1 MNSDV
6 RSYILYLLK
15 LWDRKK
21 FKNVVVNTSS
31 YYLSRFTQK
40 YFVWGKP
47 FSFIIEPTN
56 LCNLRC
62 PECPVGLQ
70 TLERPIGLMRNPE
83 YQKALDDI
91 EKYCWY
97 LLLYFQ
103 GESFIN
109 PDIIDMINYAFEKKM
124 YTVISTNA
132 NRLASS
138 KFSDELAASKLGRLV
153 LSIDGATD
161 ETYTIYRQA
170 GKFNR
175 VIKGIEYFVKAR
187 NKLNKKFPRIIL
199 QFIVMKHNEHEMKA
213 IKELGKKLGVD
224 RVIYKSPQVLD
235 PSRADEIMPQ
245 NPKFRRY
252 EKSNGT
258 YKLKG
263 SYTGY
268 CKKIWYGSVLTWDRT
283 VIPCCFDKD
292 AEFPLGTMK
301 DQDFKTIWDTEVYH
315 EFRKGVIKDRD
326 GLEMCRNCTEGLR
339 IIFH

>member
-1 MNSDV
+1 MNSDLK
-6 RSYILYLLK
+6 SYILYLVK
-15 LWDRKK
+15 LWNWKK
-21 FKNVVVNTSS
+21 FKNVLVNTSS

-91 EKYCWY
+91 EEYCWY

-109 PDIIDMINYAFEKKM
+109 PDIIDMINYAYKKKM

-132 NRLASS
+132 NRLASQE
-138 KFSDELAASKLGRLV
+138 FSNELAASKLGRLV

-175 VIKGIEYFVKAR
+175 VIKGIEYFVKSR

-199 QFIVMKHNEHEMKA
+199 QFIVMKHNEHEMKD
-213 IKELGKKLGVD
+213 IKELGKKLGGGSG
-224 RVIYKSPQVLD
+224 YKNRRMMI
-235 PSRADEIMPQ
+235 SR
-245 NPKFRRY
+245 
-252 EKSNGT
+252 
-258 YKLKG
+258 
-263 SYTGY
+263 
-268 CKKIWYGSVLTWDRT
+268 
-283 VIPCCFDKD
+283 
-292 AEFPLGTMK
+292 
-301 DQDFKTIWDTEVYH
+301 
-315 EFRKGVIKDRD
+315 
-326 GLEMCRNCTEGLR
+326 
-339 IIFH
+339 